1 MYKNNDK
8 RRLYWLIN
16 KYLLNEIDESTFC
29 NEFYY
34 SYDLEINVDVFTDN
48 EKIFFSEL
56 NEITSRFSQYEEDH
70 MMDSKAFSDID
81 ELKKKIIETKIKL
94 EGEGLF

>member
-1 MYKNNDK
+1 MYKKNDK

-16 KYLLNEIDESTFC
+16 KYLLKEIDESTFC

-34 SYDLEINVDVFTDN
+34 SYDLEINVDVFTNN

-56 NEITSRFSQYEEDH
+56 NEVISRFSQYEEDH
-70 MMDSKAFSDID
+70 IMDLKAFSNAD
-81 ELKKKIIETKIKL
+81 ELKQKIIETKAKL
-94 EGEGLF
+94 KGEGLF

>member
-1 MYKNNDK
+1 MYKKNDK

-34 SYDLEINVDVFTDN
+34 SYDLEINVNAFTNN

-56 NEITSRFSQYEEDH
+56 NEVTSRFSQYEEDH